1 MEPWPHS
8 APDSSWT
15 CHAKPFLP
23 QGLCTPHSLCP
34 ECLSPAGCLLCIV
47 QSKYIVCKYRLLR
60 GFQCS
65 PVPPSQSLCF
75 FTTFG
80 TPAIITVHLYLL
92 GCSLSVSAYWNRS
105 PLRPGTVTA
114 PSCRALVPRATLGY
128 SESSCKSCG
137 VNKILFNFFLVLK
150 LLEFLSLLL
159 SSLVQTL
166 TIRYSP
172 ALGAPRVSLTQA
184 PLKNCPMVHT
194 RFSGG
199 HSDEMRT

>member
-1 MEPWPHS
+1 MPFPSWL
-8 APDSSWT
+8 SSLH
-15 CHAKPFLP
+15 CS
-23 QGLCTPHSLCP
+23 G
-34 ECLSPAGCLLCIV
+34 
-47 QSKYIVCKYRLLR
+47 VCKYRLLR
-60 GFQCS
+60 GSQCS
-65 PVPPSQSLCF
+65 PVIPSKSLCF

-92 GCSLSVSAYWNRS
+92 GCLLSVSACWNRS
-105 PLRPGTVTA
+105 PLRPGPVTA
-114 PSCRALVPRATLGY
+114 PSCRALVPRATLGN

-137 VNKILFNFFLVLK
+137 VNTILFNFFFFFLVLK

-159 SSLVQTL
+159 SSLVQNL

-184 PLKNCPMVHT
+184 PLKNRPMVHT
-194 RFSGG
+194 RFSGS